1 MSGRLY
7 HGAMSRYPHWIK
19 TGRGSQKS
27 ASRSLEQMWR
37 DRSFRSYCCDHNGV
51 LLSGCWFENKCSCLV
66 DGFKSFVIPRLKSK
80 LVQRGGCIF
89 FTLCEIYFDSVVWF
103 KIDNCITFSNKP
115 FYFLLYFFLFSF
127 FFFFVFFKLCVRL
140 YSASVLF
147 IL

>member
-1 MSGRLY
+1 MKDRTDYPSH

-27 ASRSLEQMWR
+27 ASRSLEHNGGFHTKWR
-37 DRSFRSYCCDHNGV
+37 DRSFRSYCWDHNGV
-51 LLSGCWFENKCSCLV
+51 LLSGCWFENKYSCSV

-103 KIDNCITFSNKP
+103 KIDNGITLSNKP
-115 FYFLLYFFLFSF
+115 FCFLF
-127 FFFFVFFKLCVRL
+127 
-140 YSASVLF
+140 YF
-147 IL
+147 IQTR